1 MSTNQSY
8 FNRWETFNVKAT
20 SRKHPIKVFL
30 TIIKWLLLFSSVIIF
45 FWGMGTLFFNTNV
58 TVSQVEVLDDKG
70 KLTKIYTDGVF
81 FEVISGYDSDLI
93 YKQHIFNITDNDL
106 YEYSYLSVNNFDDMW
121 RWSSSAFYVLFVLP
135 ISWLLTSTTQFLG
148 WDKNNLASDHNL
160 FLMIASIFI
169 VSLLLRLITGVG
181 SWKQQQKQQKMK
193 MLQGK
198 IGDIKN
204 KYKDNTTIEGK
215 QKMQFE
221 IMALYR
227 QEKINPLSA
236 SLEGFAFAPLLF
248 AMFVVVR
255 STRILKDSGTPEFSL
270 TTTMWDAVSAGYW
283 VYLIPIAVYLALM
296 LIDTFLLP
304 RILKVKP
311 KQKVIINPEQ
321 NKKTGRWI
329 FKWGFKILFIVFF
342 FLVPTGT
349 SVYWIFSSFF
359 EICQKLLLLFKKFNI
374 KKLLQ
379 KNKECRLND
388 EISKLYM

>member
-1 MSTNQSY
+1 
-8 FNRWETFNVKAT
+8 
-20 SRKHPIKVFL
+20 
-30 TIIKWLLLFSSVIIF
+30 
-45 FWGMGTLFFNTNV
+45 
-58 TVSQVEVLDDKG
+58 
-70 KLTKIYTDGVF
+70 
-81 FEVISGYDSDLI
+81 
-93 YKQHIFNITDNDL
+93 
-106 YEYSYLSVNNFDDMW
+106 
-121 RWSSSAFYVLFVLP
+121 
-135 ISWLLTSTTQFLG
+135 
-148 WDKNNLASDHNL
+148 
-160 FLMIASIFI
+160 
-169 VSLLLRLITGVG
+169 
-181 SWKQQQKQQKMK
+181 
-193 MLQGK
+193 
-198 IGDIKN
+198 
-204 KYKDNTTIEGK
+204 
-215 QKMQFE
+215 MQFE

-359 EICQKLLLLFKKFNI
+359 EICQKLLLAFVQKVQHQKIIAKKQGVSFKWWNI
-374 KKLLQ
+374 KTLYV
-379 KNKECRLND
+379 KN
-388 EISKLYM
+388 